1 MEGVE
6 VNWKENNE
14 VVQIKMND
22 FLLFLFWCILLFL
35 YDYLID
41 IIVSYMFLEITYI
54 YRGNY

>member
-41 IIVSYMFLEITYI
+41 IIVSYMFLEITSI
-54 YRGNY
+54 S